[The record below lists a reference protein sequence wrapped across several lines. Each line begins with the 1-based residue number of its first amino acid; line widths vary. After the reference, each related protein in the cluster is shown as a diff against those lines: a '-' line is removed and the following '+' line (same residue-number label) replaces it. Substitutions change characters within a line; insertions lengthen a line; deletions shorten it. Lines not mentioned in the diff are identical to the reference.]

1 MPDNDNSGCLYA
13 GMAGRDLSG
22 KAASLRLLHLP
33 GLPPKGDV
41 SDWLDAG
48 GTADELRRLAAAAPA
63 YEPQDDAE
71 EPEEWP
77 EPEPLSDEDEPQPFP
92 IDALP
97 PSVAAAVVEY
107 QACGGQPV
115 EMVAT
120 AALAAMSGCVQGLV
134 DVRRDSQLVGPVSL
148 NTVVIADSGER
159 KTTCDN
165 AVSAAAERWARSEQ
179 KRIAPLYMDAKEQRD
194 AHQAEKQGLISALR
208 DASAKGKKAKG
219 AGKYDAAAD
228 IDALKNQLREHG
240 RKLQPL
246 PPQPTPR
253 MENGTAEDV
262 ANVLRSAWPS
272 IAWASSEGANV
283 TGGHGFKDD
292 ALLRTLAFLNS
303 RWDGAP
309 IDRARSAEDYSRIY
323 GRRVSVSLML
333 QPAAFAAFVK
343 AGGGL
348 ARGIGNLA
356 RTLLVWP
363 RSTMGTRFRDEDEA
377 DPELPA
383 LAAFLERVEELYR
396 TPLPMPFD
404 MECMEFGT
412 DENGAPAPD
421 QLELAPLEL
430 VLSAEARR
438 LWIRYQN
445 DCEAQ
450 LPAEGE
456 LADVCDVAAKS
467 AENACRLAAQF
478 HVWAHGP
485 VGSINSM
492 DMERGVAI
500 ARWYLFKSRR
510 ILCGWADHKAADN
523 AELLARWVESRPE
536 PPTLQ
541 DVLQV
546 GPYRLR
552 KMAARDAA
560 IALLTNKYWLRQKKR
575 VGKTILVL
583 NPQLSWED

>member
-1 MPDNDNSGCLYA
+1 
-13 GMAGRDLSG
+13 
-22 KAASLRLLHLP
+22 
-33 GLPPKGDV
+33 
-41 SDWLDAG
+41 
-48 GTADELRRLAAAAPA
+48 
-63 YEPQDDAE
+63 
-71 EPEEWP
+71 
-77 EPEPLSDEDEPQPFP
+77 
-92 IDALP
+92 
-97 PSVAAAVVEY
+97 
-107 QACGGQPV
+107 
-115 EMVAT
+115 
-120 AALAAMSGCVQGLV
+120 
-134 DVRRDSQLVGPVSL
+134 
-148 NTVVIADSGER
+148 
-159 KTTCDN
+159 
-165 AVSAAAERWARSEQ
+165 
-179 KRIAPLYMDAKEQRD
+179 MDAKEQRD
-194 AHQAEKQGLISALR
+194 AHQAEKQGLLSALR
-208 DASAKGKKAKG
+208 DASAKGKRAKG
-219 AGKYDAAAD
+219 AAKDDAAAD

-253 MENGTAEDV
+253 IENGTKEGV
-262 ANVLRSAWPS
+262 ENVLRSAWPS
-272 IAWASSEGANV
+272 VAWASSEGANV

-333 QPAAFAAFVK
+333 QPAAFEAFIR
-343 AGGGL
+343 AGAGL

-363 RSTMGTRFRDEDEA
+363 RSTMGTRFRDEDGA

-383 LAAFLERVEELYR
+383 LAAFLERAEELYR

-430 VLSAEARR
+430 ALSAEARR

-456 LADVCDVAAKS
+456 LADVRDVAAKS
-467 AENACRLAAQF
+467 AENACRLAALF
-478 HVWAHGP
+478 HVWEHGP
-485 VGSINSM
+485 TGAINSM
-492 DMERGVAI
+492 DMERGVAV
-500 ARWYLFKSRR
+500 ARWFLYEARR
-510 ILCGWADHKAADN
+510 ILCGSADHDGGRGCY
-523 AELLARWVESRPE
+523 ELLARWVESRPE

-541 DVLQV
+541 DVLQARPLPPAQEG
-546 GPYRLR
+546 GPRRGDRAPHRAALAPAGEAQRQDGTGAQPPAELGGLTMRPIKRL
-552 KMAARDAA
+552 KSATSATPATSAPKSSNSAGLQVAATLQPACYPASGFHRLHQLDPDDSRQVANTLLPADPSNSAPSAA
-560 IALLTNKYWLRQKKR
+560 QVAE
-575 VGKTILVL
+575 VAEVAASGALVL
-583 NPQLSWED
+583 PEEPCAACGGGNFVQPPSEGWRCAACEPVRTAAGA

>member
-1 MPDNDNSGCLYA
+1 
-13 GMAGRDLSG
+13 
-22 KAASLRLLHLP
+22 
-33 GLPPKGDV
+33 
-41 SDWLDAG
+41 
-48 GTADELRRLAAAAPA
+48 
-63 YEPQDDAE
+63 
-71 EPEEWP
+71 
-77 EPEPLSDEDEPQPFP
+77 
-92 IDALP
+92 
-97 PSVAAAVVEY
+97 
-107 QACGGQPV
+107 
-115 EMVAT
+115 MVAT
-120 AALAAMSGCVQGLV
+120 SALAAMSGAVQGLV

-165 AVSAAAERWARSEQ
+165 AFSAAAERWARSEQ
-179 KRIAPLYMDAKEQRD
+179 KRIAPLYLDAKEQRD
-194 AHQAEKQGLISALR
+194 AHQAEKQGLLSALR
-208 DASAKGKKAKG
+208 DASAKGKRSKG
-219 AGKYDAAAD
+219 AAKDDAAAD

-253 MENGTAEDV
+253 IENGTAEGV

-272 IAWASSEGANV
+272 LAWASSEGANV

-333 QPAAFAAFVK
+333 QPAAFAAFTR
-343 AGGGL
+343 AGAGL

-363 RSTMGTRFRDEDEA
+363 RSTMGTRFRDEDGA

-383 LAAFLERVEELYR
+383 LAAFLERAEELYR

-430 VLSAEARR
+430 ALSAEARR

-445 DCEAQ
+445 ECEAQ
-450 LPAEGE
+450 LAAEGE
-456 LADVCDVAAKS
+456 LADVRDVAAKS
-467 AENACRLAAQF
+467 AENACRLAAHLPCLGARTDRRDQQQ
-478 HVWAHGP
+478 
-485 VGSINSM
+485 
-492 DMERGVAI
+492 DMERGVAV
-500 ARWYLFKSRR
+500 ARWFLYEARRVLCGSADDELRRPRMLAPAPGGWSPAPSRR
-510 ILCGWADHKAADN
+510 
-523 AELLARWVESRPE
+523 RS
-536 PPTLQ
+536 Q
-541 DVLQV
+541 DVLQF

-552 KMAARDAA
+552 KKARPRRGHGAPHRAALAPAGEAR
-560 IALLTNKYWLRQKKR
+560 RQD
-575 VGKTILVL
+575 GTGAQ
-583 NPQLSWED
+583 P